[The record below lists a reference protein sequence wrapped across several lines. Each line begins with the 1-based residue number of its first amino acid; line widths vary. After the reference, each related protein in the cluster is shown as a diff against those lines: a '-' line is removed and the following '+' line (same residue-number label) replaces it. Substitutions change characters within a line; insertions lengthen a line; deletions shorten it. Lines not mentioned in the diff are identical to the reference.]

1 MSQEKT
7 CTTCSEDSC
16 DARGVRPGES
26 ETEFAQ
32 RQALA
37 ARLCRIEHKLVVLSG
52 KGGVGKSTVAVNL
65 ACALSAAGQRV
76 GLLDVDL
83 HGPSVSRMLD
93 IEATGVQ
100 NDGQAMLPATI
111 DTPAGQIEVM
121 SMGMLLEDGNQAV
134 VWRGPKKVGAIRQLL
149 GEVAWGDLDYL
160 IIDCP
165 PGTGDEPLAVAELL
179 EGSAEALVVT
189 SPQAVAVDDVRRS
202 LGFCRLLNMKIA
214 GVIEN
219 LSGYVCPG
227 CGLEAPLFGSGGGQ
241 RLAGELG
248 VAFLGSVPIDPKVV
262 ASGDAG
268 RPIVL
273 SDHHSPVSQA
283 FGRLVRTLLDPGIE
297 AARQELAEQTT
308 GPDQQTIAIPV
319 AQGQLCAHFGHCEQF
334 YLYQV
339 DRNQRQILGTDKRVP
354 PAHEP
359 GVLPRWLGE
368 QGANVIIAGGMG
380 ARAQGLFTSN
390 GVQVI
395 VGAQAA
401 PPDEVVQAY
410 LDGTLVT
417 GQNICD
423 H

>member
-1 MSQEKT
+1 MSQDKT
-7 CTTCSEDSC
+7 CTECTEESC
-16 DARGVRPGES
+16 DAQGPRRGES
-26 ETEFAQ
+26 EAAFAE

-37 ARLCRIEHKLVVLSG
+37 ARMCRIEHKLVVLSG

-93 IEATGVQ
+93 IDAAGVQ
-100 NDGQAMLPATI
+100 NDGQAMLPATVG
-111 DTPAGQIEVM
+111 TAASQLKVM
-121 SMGMLLEDGNQAV
+121 SMGMMLADGNQAV
-134 VWRGPKKVGAIRQLL
+134 VWRGPKKYGAIRQLL
-149 GEVAWGDLDYL
+149 GDVAWGDLDYL

-189 SPQAVAVDDVRRS
+189 SPQELAVDDVRRS
-202 LGFCRLLNMKIA
+202 LGFCRLLNMKIV

-219 LSGYVCPG
+219 FSGYVCPG
-227 CGLEAPLFGSGGGQ
+227 CGLETPLFGSGGGQ
-241 RLAGELG
+241 SLAGELG
-248 VAFLGSVPIDPKVV
+248 VTFLGSVPIDPKVV

-268 RPIVL
+268 SPIVL

-283 FGRLVRTLLDPGIE
+283 FGRLVRTLLDPGI
-297 AARQELAEQTT
+297 ATAQQEIAERTT
-308 GPDQQTIAIPV
+308 APDQQTIAIPV

-334 YLYQV
+334 VLYQV
-339 DRNQRQILGTDKRVP
+339 DRGLRRILNTEARIP

-380 ARAQGLFTSN
+380 ARAQGLFTAN

-401 PPDEVVQAY
+401 PPDEVIQAY